1 VKRNN
6 FHKYKYR
13 PWFITS
19 RRIAAQLIVPFSI
32 FQFIRTLFLPTVLD
46 VLLLTIFLVIAV
58 SLYFDIL

>member
-19 RRIAAQLIVPFSI
+19 RRIAAQFIVPFSI
-32 FQFIRTLFLPTVLD
+32 FQFIRTLFLPTILD
-46 VLLLTIFLVIAV
+46 VLLLVIFLVIAV
-58 SLYFDIL
+58 SIYFDII

>member
-1 VKRNN
+1 MKHNK

-19 RRIAAQLIVPFSI
+19 RRIAAQLIIPFSI

-46 VLLLTIFLVIAV
+46 VLLLMIFLVIAV
-58 SLYFDIL
+58 SIYFEII

>member
-1 VKRNN
+1 MKRNN

-46 VLLLTIFLVIAV
+46 VLLLAIFLVIAV

>member
-1 VKRNN
+1 MKRNN

-58 SLYFDIL
+58 SLYFDII

>member
-1 VKRNN
+1 MKRNN